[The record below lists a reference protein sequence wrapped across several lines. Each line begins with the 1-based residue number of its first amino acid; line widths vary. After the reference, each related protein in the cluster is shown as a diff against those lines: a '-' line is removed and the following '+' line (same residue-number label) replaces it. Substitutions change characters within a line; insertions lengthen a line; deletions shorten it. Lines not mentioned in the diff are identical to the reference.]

1 METGDIMLFKEINNK
16 YSVSNVRIGIIRT
29 KNLSDELDSMTVV
42 LSHIT
47 TINIEPYDLIQLTN
61 ENGVNEYWLVAN
73 YTKNYVNYDAPYK
86 FDYTVDLMSCTK
98 WLEMVQLPSM
108 TITNIGQNR
117 SIRSYIERI
126 VSRYVVPDIGYISTV
141 TYTLDTRF
149 DNVCPEMTFSQP
161 TAREYLDWM
170 VANYGCIIKASYVGN
185 ATLNIGVLDLN
196 ELKGALPIQYIK
208 NMTEVQNAEDYV
220 TQFDHTLDNVIGQ
233 GTIREYVK
241 LKSDGYVFNS
251 DEAVAIL
258 SYKPYDIVKVILKT
272 NVTIRRHQWFD
283 DYGSGVDVVNNI
295 QVTNLDLTD
304 FFVID
309 NIANTLEMPPYSLS
323 ETRSLIY
330 SQNTTASDLYIGN
343 KYKTN
348 CMVWQRGNRII
359 SNFNYTETF
368 KKWFGSGVTETAIEQ
383 AIVEA
388 YLKSH
393 WYNDWDDSVN
403 MSIFEEYSVTDYD
416 WKNLILEIEYKPY
429 LSARIDIEQK
439 EKYNHLVT
447 MQDNSTNALTDI
459 ASFIN
464 QSIEKNSKLGNK
476 SKIFTARNTITN
488 NDYAPKYE
496 IGQYWYDEIG
506 DKYILSTLEYETKLN
521 SILYKGTLTKNYTN
535 RFINAIINREKRYYS
550 LADSSEM
557 VTRNEIFKT
566 DIKISLSDSSPY
578 TYWAG
583 ILLAPAVYFSFQT
596 RTSSEKITDGIIMA
610 ETLYGDNIVSFT
622 ASFQDNV
629 IYASVAGEET
639 SYSNG
644 SGFKMNIKKYVD
656 DNGEFQRMRYA
667 CFCFLW
673 SDINE
678 TNISATEIDNLSKF
692 KSPSGMSL
700 SNSRTINILKDSRE
714 RIAITEICKYS
725 SDDSNIIVGK
735 IGEITQFYGSSS
747 KKINVV
753 FSVGQNNYSINC
765 THKEFITCAWV
776 ASLINLIAN
785 FQLAMALVGQL
796 IVKNVDNED
805 IIYLTINNYKLTKY
819 LSFDV
824 IERT

>member
-1 METGDIMLFKEINNK
+1 
-16 YSVSNVRIGIIRT
+16 
-29 KNLSDELDSMTVV
+29 
-42 LSHIT
+42 
-47 TINIEPYDLIQLTN
+47 
-61 ENGVNEYWLVAN
+61 
-73 YTKNYVNYDAPYK
+73 
-86 FDYTVDLMSCTK
+86 
-98 WLEMVQLPSM
+98 
-108 TITNIGQNR
+108 
-117 SIRSYIERI
+117 
-126 VSRYVVPDIGYISTV
+126 
-141 TYTLDTRF
+141 
-149 DNVCPEMTFSQP
+149 
-161 TAREYLDWM
+161 
-170 VANYGCIIKASYVGN
+170 
-185 ATLNIGVLDLN
+185 
-196 ELKGALPIQYIK
+196 
-208 NMTEVQNAEDYV
+208 
-220 TQFDHTLDNVIGQ
+220 
-233 GTIREYVK
+233 
-241 LKSDGYVFNS
+241 
-251 DEAVAIL
+251 
-258 SYKPYDIVKVILKT
+258 
-272 NVTIRRHQWFD
+272 
-283 DYGSGVDVVNNI
+283 
-295 QVTNLDLTD
+295 
-304 FFVID
+304 
-309 NIANTLEMPPYSLS
+309 
-323 ETRSLIY
+323 
-330 SQNTTASDLYIGN
+330 
-343 KYKTN
+343 
-348 CMVWQRGNRII
+348 
-359 SNFNYTETF
+359 
-368 KKWFGSGVTETAIEQ
+368 
-383 AIVEA
+383 
-388 YLKSH
+388 
-393 WYNDWDDSVN
+393 
-403 MSIFEEYSVTDYD
+403 
-416 WKNLILEIEYKPY
+416 
-429 LSARIDIEQK
+429 
-439 EKYNHLVT
+439 
-447 MQDNSTNALTDI
+447 
-459 ASFIN
+459 
-464 QSIEKNSKLGNK
+464 
-476 SKIFTARNTITN
+476 
-488 NDYAPKYE
+488 
-496 IGQYWYDEIG
+496 
-506 DKYILSTLEYETKLN
+506 
-521 SILYKGTLTKNYTN
+521 
-535 RFINAIINREKRYYS
+535 
-550 LADSSEM
+550 M

-678 TNISATEIDNLSKF
+678 TNISATEIDNLSEF

-785 FQLAMALVGQL
+785 FQLAMASVGQL